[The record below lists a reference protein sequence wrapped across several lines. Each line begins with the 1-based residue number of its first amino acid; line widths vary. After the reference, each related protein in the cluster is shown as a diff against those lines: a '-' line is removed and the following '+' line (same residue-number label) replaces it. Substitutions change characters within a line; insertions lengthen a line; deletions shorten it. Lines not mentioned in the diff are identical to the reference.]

1 MNTVDELKDLFD
13 KENIKLFEAIEKSE
27 QLQELTFIG
36 DNDLHEFIE
45 YMTMNKLHIAFY
57 YHSEVTK
64 ESLIDLELI
73 SEYEFGINV
82 ERYQKEAKDYNHLVS
97 KHMGELL
104 SATIFT
110 VHNGLLLNVHIQSDL
125 QDEINDDGES
135 AFDNITREYYFDVE
149 LYKLEREEEILREIE
164 EEKAEYKQRKIKM
177 LYELLDKDLYFS
189 QLTTKDGKILR
200 ATELASQIG
209 IKETKTNIIGHLDL
223 YNIQRKRRTASK

>member
-1 MNTVDELKDLFD
+1 MNTLSELKDSF
-13 KENIKLFEAIEKSE
+13 KKVNINLFEAIENSE
-27 QLQELTFIG
+27 RLHEIIFLG
-36 DNDLHEFIE
+36 DKDLLEFIE
-45 YMTMNKLHIAFY
+45 YMKMNRLDIAFY
-57 YHSEVTK
+57 NHSEVTI

-73 SEYEFGINV
+73 TEYEFGINV
-82 ERYQKEAKDYNHLVS
+82 NRYQKEAKEYNDLVEN
-97 KHMGELL
+97 HMGKLL
-104 SATIFT
+104 SAAIFT
-110 VHNGLLLNVHIQSDL
+110 IHNGLLLKVHILSDL
-125 QDEINDDGES
+125 QDKIAEDGES
-135 AFDNITREYYFDVE
+135 ALDDITREYYFDVE